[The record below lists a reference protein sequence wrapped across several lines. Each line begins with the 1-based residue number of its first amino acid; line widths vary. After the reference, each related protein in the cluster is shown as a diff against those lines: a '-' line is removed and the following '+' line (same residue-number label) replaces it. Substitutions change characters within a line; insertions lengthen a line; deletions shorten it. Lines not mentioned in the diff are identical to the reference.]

1 MEQERE
7 SLEFDILFVGA
18 GPANLASAIH
28 LSRLLKKHNESSPN
42 RLNPSIAIIDKG
54 RHAGA
59 HLLSGALLDTQAL
72 PEFLPEWE
80 KEGFPAG
87 IPVQKEQLWYLTK
100 TRHLAFPSVP
110 EAFGSSGSTICSLS
124 VIGEWMAKKAEEEGI
139 EFFPETAATGI
150 VAENGRL
157 EGILTDEKGV
167 DRNGQPKPDYQPG
180 MLLKTR
186 IAIIGEGAGGSLGP
200 QLQKEFGLLPE
211 GMRRRYETGV
221 KEVWR
226 IPEGRVPAGQTHHA
240 FGYPL
245 SSTRYGGGWLYA
257 LSDTEISL
265 GFVTTVEPEAP
276 VTDPHLNLQLFKQH
290 PFIATILKGGSMV
303 EAGAKTITS
312 NGFEAMGRISGPGF
326 LLTGESAGMLDM
338 QRLKGIHLAMKSGIL
353 AAETILEA
361 LIHDNCSAARLDS
374 YEERFRNSWA
384 HEELHASRNY
394 RKAFAKGLYHGLLQ
408 TGLTLALP
416 GISTLATSGSSVQLP
431 PKRARNDL
439 KALLKAKEKHRPD
452 GETTFSKSDSLY
464 RSGTMHEEN
473 QPCHLRIS
481 AEDIALICLERCRT
495 EYGNPCQHFCPA
507 GVYELTLEPVPALK
521 INASNCLHCKTCE
534 SADPYGVITWT
545 PPEGGGGPGYK
556 LS

>member
-1 MEQERE
+1 VHQERE

-28 LSRLLKKHNESSPN
+28 LSRLLKKHNESSPKP
-42 RLNPSIAIIDKG
+42 LEPSIAIIDKG
-54 RHAGA
+54 RYAGA
-59 HLLSGALLDTQAL
+59 HLLSGALLETRVL
-72 PEFLPEWE
+72 PEFLPEWQS
-80 KEGFPAG
+80 EGFPAG
-87 IPVQKEQLWYLTK
+87 IPVKDEHLWYLTR
-100 TRHLAFPSVP
+100 TRHLAFPAVP
-110 EAFGSSGSTICSLS
+110 AAFSNSGSTICSLS
-124 VIGEWMAKKAEEEGI
+124 AIGEWMAKKAEEEGI

-167 DRNGQPKPDYQPG
+167 DRNGQPKPDHQPG
-180 MLLKTR
+180 MFLKTR
-186 IAIIGEGAGGSLGP
+186 IAIIGEGAGGSLGTR
-200 QLQKEFGLLPE
+200 LQKEFGLLGE
-211 GMRRRYETGV
+211 GMRRNYETGV

-226 IPEGRVPAGQTHHA
+226 IPEGKVPAGQTHHA

-245 SSTRYGGGWLYA
+245 PSNRYGGGWLYA
-257 LSDTEISL
+257 LSETELSI

-276 VTDPHLNLQLFKQH
+276 VADPHLNLQLFKQH

-303 EAGAKTITS
+303 EAGTKTITS

-326 LLTGESAGMLDM
+326 LLTGESAGMLNM
-338 QRLKGIHLAMKSGIL
+338 QRLKGIHLAMKSGVL

-361 LIHDNCSAARLDS
+361 LIHDNFSADQLNS
-374 YEERFRNSWA
+374 YQERFRNSWA
-384 HEELHASRNY
+384 YEELHASGNY
-394 RKAFAKGLYHGLLQ
+394 RKAFTKGLYHGLLQ

-416 GISTLATSGSSVQLP
+416 GITAVATSGNSVQQP
-431 PKRARNDL
+431 SQRARKDL
-439 KALLKAKEKHRPD
+439 KALLKAKEKHLPD
-452 GETTFSKSDSLY
+452 GKTTFSKSDTLY

-481 AEDIALICLERCRT
+481 PENIATVCLDRCQT